1 MQPAV
6 ILTNGKIHA
15 GADLDEIVDSV
26 SIIGGRI
33 VEVGALSQASRS
45 AQTEVVDL
53 RGHTVL
59 PGFIDSHTHFC
70 KYGLNLSRI
79 NLDGV
84 TSVDKAVAS
93 VHETVALT
101 APGDWISGYNWDQ
114 HTLGRWPTRQDLDR
128 VAPDNPVVLTRRD
141 VHVVW
146 ANSKALEMVG
156 INGSTQDPPGGQIDR
171 NPEDGT
177 PTGIVRET
185 AIGLLLN
192 AVPKPT
198 REDWIAAI
206 ERARARF
213 QSFGVTSVHTMEG
226 LDEFA
231 TLAYL
236 RQRGELGLRFH
247 TLIAK
252 PDLDRF
258 IEGGLRTGF
267 GDEWIRIGPVKVF
280 LDGTLGSQ
288 TAEMIEPFEGTST
301 RGIVFSADDE
311 VGPLVKKS
319 VKAGISVAMH
329 AIGDGAVRR
338 AIGHFEQAPA
348 SQLRHRIEH
357 VQLVHPDDL
366 PRLRKLNLIGSVQP
380 MFVISDF
387 DVAYKYWGPRTRYAY
402 AFKTIRDSGMKLAF
416 GSDCPVEI
424 PSVINAIDAACNRCA
439 PDGRI
444 FHKEE
449 RVSVREAIQA
459 FTIGG
464 AYASGEEHL
473 KGSIEPGKLADFTVL
488 SEDPFKTSHIKGLE
502 VVMTIL
508 GGKTV
513 YSRL

>member
-1 MQPAV
+1 M
-6 ILTNGKIHA
+6 
-15 GADLDEIVDSV
+15 
-26 SIIGGRI
+26 
-33 VEVGALSQASRS
+33 
-45 AQTEVVDL
+45 
-53 RGHTVL
+53 L

-84 TSVDKAVAS
+84 TSVDKAVEFVRKSA
-93 VHETVALT
+93 AQMN
-101 APGDWISGYNWDQ
+101 PGEWITGYNWDQ
-114 HTLGRWPTRQDLDR
+114 HVLGRWPTRQDLDR
-128 VAPDNPVVLTRRD
+128 VTPDNPVVLTRRD

-146 ANSKALEMVG
+146 ANSKALALVG
-156 INGSTQDPPGGQIDR
+156 ITSSTADPAGGQIDR
-171 NPEDGT
+171 DPATAE

-185 AIGLLLN
+185 AIGLLLD
-192 AVPKPT
+192 AVPKPS

-206 ERARARF
+206 ERARTQFHR
-213 QSFGVTSVHTMEG
+213 FGVTSVHTMEG
-226 LDEFA
+226 LDEFR
-231 TLAYL
+231 TLTHL

-252 PDLDRF
+252 PDIDHF
-258 IEGGLRTGF
+258 IYGGLRTGF
-267 GDEWIRIGPVKVF
+267 GDEWLRIGPVKIF

-288 TAEMIEPFEGTST
+288 TAEMIEPFEGTNT
-301 RGIVFSADDE
+301 RGIIFITDDE

-319 VKAGISVAMH
+319 VEAGISVAMH

-338 AIGHFEQAPA
+338 AIHHFEQAPA

-366 PRLRKLNLIGSVQP
+366 PRLRRLNLIGSVQP

-387 DVAYKYWGPRTRYAY
+387 DVAYKYWGSRTRYAY
-402 AFKTIRDSGMKLAF
+402 AFKSIRDHGMNLAF

-424 PSVINAIDAACNRCA
+424 PSVINALDAACNRRSA
-439 PDGRI
+439 DGRV
-444 FHKEE
+444 FHEE
-449 RVSVREAIQA
+449 EKVTVRDAIQA

-464 AYASGEEHL
+464 AYASGEEQL

-488 SEDPFKTSHIKGLE
+488 SEDPFETSNIKDVE
-502 VVMTIL
+502 VLMTVL

-513 YSRL
+513 YSNM